1 MEQNIIHR
9 DGTTAN
15 IRQKAAASGITKME
29 QSRAFMGDDKL
40 TIEVVAAQP
49 MDFRIGDTINVHGQP
64 YKLNRLPTARKEG
77 ERRYTYSIMLEG
89 VQFELI
95 TAQFLLFDNI
105 TDDVVANPSQ
115 YTLDGMMMS
124 SLTGTA
130 GDILK
135 MIVLNANRVHGD
147 GTWAVG
153 TFPQNTDTINFS
165 LEDGTCLE
173 ALQAL
178 AEEWELEW
186 RISTDTATG
195 THTINLTAEPAEVPE
210 PLTTFSYG
218 KTGGLYSVERS
229 AKQGDIV
236 TRLYAYGGTQN
247 IPTSYL
253 TEANTSRLC
262 IKNGNQRKQHLSYV
276 ENATLKQQYGL
287 REKVESFDD
296 IYPQRVGTVTG
307 IYTTGNKF
315 WCKFRDTNMFDLNAR
330 DPETGETLYL
340 IAGATAKITF
350 QTGQMT
356 GYTFEIVEWNDS
368 ARRFT
373 IKEYKEEGDLL
384 LPSETV
390 SNLRI
395 AVGDKYIL
403 TDINLP
409 QVYIT
414 DAENQLKQKA
424 TKTLQQ
430 LNADIYQYT
439 IQLDSRYV
447 KNHASEWG
455 RTADNPFDT
464 GDYIAITDSELNI
477 TTTLRL
483 TAYTR
488 DLINDTYT
496 LTVQLYQPRIKTT
509 QTTHRR
515 WRISRLWERIS
526 RQDVINSQFTADE
539 AHELATDGMEEI
551 VAGRGSYSSL
561 NGRMTAI
568 NTTATNAGTAAGN
581 AMSRANAAYVEADLL
596 RRFVNNN
603 NFSDRHIDKLPTFE
617 SGKLTIEQGA
627 IITDTLAKIQ
637 NGFAVNQWT
646 TPNAEIDFSSG
657 EYDSGK
663 AYDVYAVIK
672 EDGTV
677 EEIKPLVEGE
687 EGADNTYILLGSV
700 SAEDGNGERTYTPN
714 IAQAYMEAGVMKDSG
729 GNAVLDIEGKTLL
742 GTTKIVGLR
751 NAQNNADLDL
761 VALLGALPTT
771 AGGLRKILATAV
783 AEIGDETTADT
794 ILYRTANLEGYVG
807 EDDQDPGGLLYRASQ
822 LEGRANTHYGKIN
835 ELISSI
841 FSANEIL
848 VSIQNNFNTVLG
860 KLKDNRI
867 ITQTEE
873 TNLSLGIKECHWNP
887 LQQTEQ
893 CSANPSSIGIPN
905 RLTS

>member
-15 IRQKAAASGITKME
+15 IRQRAAASGITKME
-29 QSRAFMGDDKL
+29 QSRTFMGDDKL

-49 MDFRIGDTINVHGQP
+49 MDFRIGDTIKVHGQP
-64 YKLNRLPTARKEG
+64 YKLNRLPTARREG
-77 ERRYTYSIMLEG
+77 ERKYTYSIMLEG
-89 VQFELI
+89 AQFELI

-178 AEEWELEW
+178 AEDWELEW
-186 RISTDTATG
+186 RISTDTETG

-350 QTGQMT
+350 QTGQMA

-390 SNLRI
+390 GNLRI
-395 AVGDKYIL
+395 AVGDKYII

-424 TKTLQQ
+424 TKKLQQ
-430 LNADIYQYT
+430 INADIYQYT

-488 DLINDTYT
+488 DLITDTYT

-515 WRISRLWERIS
+515 WRINSRWERIN
-526 RQDVINSQFTADE
+526 RQDVINSQFTADA

-568 NTTATNAGTAAGN
+568 NGTAGTALE
-581 AMSRANAAYVEADLL
+581 RANQVSANTDIL
-596 RRFVNNN
+596 RRFANNG
-603 NFSDRHIDKLPTFE
+603 NFADRHIDKMPKFE
-617 SGKLTIEQGA
+617 DNKFVIEGGTT
-627 IITDTLAKIQ
+627 ITDTLTKLQ
-637 NGFAVNQWT
+637 LGFAVNQWAK
-646 TPNAEIDFSSG
+646 NEVEEIDFANG
-657 EYDSGK
+657 EYETDAS
-663 AYDVYAVIK
+663 YDIYAILK
-672 EDGTV
+672 EDGTTEYKAV
-677 EEIKPLVEGE
+677 KQGE
-687 EGADNTYILLGSV
+687 ETSAEYLLLGEV
-700 SAEDGNGERTYTPN
+700 SAEDGEGKRSYSPA
-714 IAQAYMEAGVMKDSG
+714 IAQAYIEAGVMKDSG
-729 GNAVLDIEGKTLL
+729 GNAVLDIEGKTLR
-742 GTTKIVGLR
+742 GDTKIVGLR
-751 NAQNNADLDL
+751 NAAGNADLDL
-761 VALLGALPTT
+761 VSLLGATPST
-771 AGGLRKILATAV
+771 AGGMRKKV
-783 AEIGDETTADT
+783 ADT
-794 ILYRTANLEGYVG
+794 ETDVSNITIDASTGTINIKNITMQIDTNGNVKFGGAQFVKLAKYSDVPTIAEVNSRFESMQDIRDLLSNIYTEMNDWNTRIGQWTTSMKSEYPKTPDFPASKTTCAHKQLDEQICRTIPY
-807 EDDQDPGGLLYRASQ
+807 
-822 LEGRANTHYGKIN
+822 
-835 ELISSI
+835 
-841 FSANEIL
+841 
-848 VSIQNNFNTVLG
+848 
-860 KLKDNRI
+860 
-867 ITQTEE
+867 
-873 TNLSLGIKECHWNP
+873 
-887 LQQTEQ
+887 
-893 CSANPSSIGIPN
+893 IPN
-905 RLTS
+905 IVRN

>member
-1 MEQNIIHR
+1 MEQNITHR

-49 MDFRIGDTINVHGQP
+49 MDFRIGDTIKVHGQP

-77 ERRYTYSIMLEG
+77 ERKYTYNIMLEG

-186 RISTDTATG
+186 KIVYDTTTG
-195 THTINLTAEPAEVPE
+195 THTINLTAEPAEVPA

-218 KTGGLYSVERS
+218 RTGGLYSVERS

-315 WCKFRDTNMFDLNAR
+315 WCKFRDNDMFDLNAR

-350 QTGQMT
+350 QTGQMA
-356 GYTFEIVEWNDS
+356 GYTFNIVEWNDS

-373 IKEYKEEGDLL
+373 IEEVKEEGDLV

-390 SNLRI
+390 ENLRI

-447 KNHASEWG
+447 KTHATEWG

-526 RQDVINSQFTADE
+526 RQQVINSQYAAAE
-539 AHELATDGMEEI
+539 AHELAADGMEEI
-551 VAGRGSYSSL
+551 IAGRGAYSSL

-568 NTTATNAGTAAGN
+568 NGTADTALT
-581 AMSRANAAYVEADLL
+581 RANQASANTDIL
-596 RRFVNNN
+596 RRFANNG
-603 NFSDRHIDKLPTFE
+603 NFADRHIDKMPSFNDN
-617 SGKLTIEQGA
+617 KLVIEGGTT
-627 IITDTLAKIQ
+627 ITDTLSKLQ
-637 NGFAVNQWT
+637 LGFAVNQW
-646 TPNAEIDFSSG
+646 AKIEGEEIDFANG
-657 EYDSGK
+657 EYDTDAS
-663 AYDVYAVIK
+663 YDIYAILK
-672 EDGTV
+672 DDGTIEYQAV
-677 EEIKPLVEGE
+677 KQGE
-687 EGADNTYILLGSV
+687 ETSAEYLLLGVV
-700 SAEDGNGERTYTPN
+700 SAEDGEGKRSYSPA
-714 IAQAYMEAGVMKDSG
+714 IAQAYIEAGVMKDSG
-729 GNAVLDIEGKTLL
+729 GNAVLDIEGKTLR
-742 GTTKIVGLR
+742 GDTKIVGLR
-751 NAQNNADLDL
+751 NAQDTQNLDL
-761 VALLGALPTT
+761 VSLLGATPST
-771 AGGLRKILATAV
+771 AGGLRKKV
-783 AEIGDETTADT
+783 ADT
-794 ILYRTANLEGYVG
+794 ETDVSNITIDASTGTINIKNVTMQIDTNGNVKFGCAQFVKLAKYSDVPTIAEVNSRFESMQDIRDLLSNIYTEMTDWNTRIGQWTTSMKSAYPNTPDFPESKTTCAHKQLDEQVCRT
-807 EDDQDPGGLLYRASQ
+807 
-822 LEGRANTHYGKIN
+822 
-835 ELISSI
+835 
-841 FSANEIL
+841 
-848 VSIQNNFNTVLG
+848 
-860 KLKDNRI
+860 
-867 ITQTEE
+867 
-873 TNLSLGIKECHWNP
+873 
-887 LQQTEQ
+887 
-893 CSANPSSIGIPN
+893 IPN
-905 RLTS
+905 IPDIVRN